1 MARASINWARGLD
14 ELGTGILR
22 QVDIG
27 GKAYEGA
34 MAAEADTRAENR
46 ALRAERRARQDR
58 LDAEDRAYTRL
69 KETEKRAFTQSG
81 LELDREMTARFD
93 LWTDQKEK
101 EWAHLKETGKAT
113 KQHEVL
119 KASYEQNAETAKDL
133 MEAWI
138 ESNTDMS
145 SPQYLKAWRAEQ
157 NAISSWVS
165 FASSA
170 GIEIGPPQE
179 FSRLLARTAQ
189 SVHAEVA
196 QSMRGE
202 EEWADFVKA
211 LQQEKGG
218 ALEDAEKTI
227 SEAIE
232 ALGITLPSDERQK
245 MVTLVIESFV
255 KSPNLREGTVTVGD
269 DDTVDLGD
277 GAVEPRFRHQAGDP
291 LDRIEEANLE
301 VGVHKQALA
310 DQGRPG
316 KSGPRGT
323 QGAEW
328 RDPEWL
334 LPRLQTELK
343 SLISQRDS
351 PGRGGAGGAVRPALT
366 EKINRVQALIL
377 KMEALIDEAGASVV
391 DDTSGAS
398 LEVVPQRGIIAAA
411 DQGLPTSENL
421 GATAEQLFGQQ
432 SMAEIAST
440 ADAKAKAILEGMA

>member
-1 MARASINWARGLD
+1 MANISRALD
-14 ELGTGILR
+14 ELGTGLLR
-22 QVDIG
+22 QADIG
-27 GKAYEGA
+27 GRAYEGA
-34 MAAEADTRAENR
+34 MAAEAETRAESR
-46 ALRAERRARQDR
+46 ARRAERRAEASAIR
-58 LDAEDRAYTRL
+58 AEGRREEAIIRG
-69 KETEKRAFTQSG
+69 EGRAFTQSG
-81 LELDREMTARFD
+81 LELDREMTARQK
-93 LWTDQKEK
+93 LWQTQYDTELADK
-101 EWAHLKETGKAT
+101 KAAGILT

-119 KASYEQNAETAKDL
+119 KASYEANADTAKDL

-138 ESNTDMS
+138 ESNTDMA

-157 NAISSWVS
+157 NAISSWAS

-170 GIEIGPPQE
+170 GIKIGPPQE

-227 SEAIE
+227 SEAIK

-245 MVTLVIESFV
+245 MVTLVIEQFV
-255 KSPNLREGTVTVGD
+255 TNPNLREGTVTVDD

-316 KSGPRGT
+316 KPGPRGT

>member
-1 MARASINWARGLD
+1 MRINWARGID
-14 ELGTGILR
+14 ELGQGLLR

-46 ALRAERRARQDR
+46 ALRAERRAEAAAIR
-58 LDAEDRAYTRL
+58 AEGRREEALIRGD
-69 KETEKRAFTQSG
+69 KRAFIQSG
-81 LELDREMTARFD
+81 LELDREMEARQK
-93 LWTDQKEK
+93 LWRTQYDIELADK
-101 EWAHLKETGKAT
+101 KAAGILT

-119 KASYEQNAETAKDL
+119 KATYEANAETAKDL

-157 NAISSWVS
+157 NAISSWAS
-165 FASSA
+165 FARTA
-170 GIEIGPPQE
+170 GLEVGPPQE

-189 SVHAEVA
+189 SVHAEIA

-202 EEWADFVKA
+202 EEWADFVEA

-218 ALEDAEKTI
+218 ALEIAEERI
-227 SEAIE
+227 SEAIK

-255 KSPNLREGTVTVGD
+255 SSPNLREGTVTVGG
-269 DDTVDLGD
+269 DDTVDDGD
-277 GAVEPRFRHQAGDP
+277 GVVAPRFRYQAGDP
-291 LDRIEEANLE
+291 LDRIDVANLE
-301 VGVHKQALA
+301 VGVLEKAIA

-316 KSGPRGT
+316 KPGPKGT

-334 LPRLQTELK
+334 LPRLETELR
-343 SLISQRDS
+343 SLISQRDAPKRS
-351 PGRGGAGGAVRPALT
+351 GAGVAVRPALT
-366 EKINRVQALIL
+366 EKIERVEALIL
-377 KMEALIDEAGASVV
+377 RMKALIDEAGPVV
-391 DDTSGAS
+391 DDKSEAS
-398 LEVVPQRGIIAAA
+398 LRISPQRGIISAAER
-411 DQGLPTSENL
+411 GLPTSEGL
-421 GATAEQLFGQQ
+421 GATAERLLGSQ
-432 SMAEIAST
+432 SMAEIAAA
-440 ADAKAKAILEGMA
+440 ADAKARARMI

>member
-1 MARASINWARGLD
+1 MANWARAFD
-14 ELGTGILR
+14 ELGQGLLR

-46 ALRAERRARQDR
+46 ALRAERRAEAAAIR
-58 LDAEDRAYTRL
+58 AEGRREEALIRGD
-69 KETEKRAFTQSG
+69 KRAFIQSG
-81 LELDREMTARFD
+81 LELDREMEARQK
-93 LWTDQKEK
+93 LWRTQYDIELADK
-101 EWAHLKETGKAT
+101 KAAGILT

-119 KASYEQNAETAKDL
+119 KATYEANAETAKDL

-157 NAISSWVS
+157 NAISSWAS
-165 FASSA
+165 FARTA
-170 GIEIGPPQE
+170 GLEVGPPQE

-189 SVHAEVA
+189 SVHAEIA

-202 EEWADFVKA
+202 EEWADFVDA

-218 ALEDAEKTI
+218 ALEIAEERI
-227 SEAIE
+227 SEAIK

-255 KSPNLREGTVTVGD
+255 SSPNLREGTVTVGD
-269 DDTVDLGD
+269 DDAEDLGD
-277 GAVEPRFRHQAGDP
+277 GDVAPRFRYQAGDP
-291 LDRIEEANLE
+291 LDRIDVANLE
-301 VGVHKQALA
+301 VGVLEKAIA

-316 KSGPRGT
+316 KPGPKGT

-334 LPRLQTELK
+334 LPRLETELR
-343 SLISQRDS
+343 SLISQRDAPKRS
-351 PGRGGAGGAVRPALT
+351 GAGVAVRPALT
-366 EKINRVQALIL
+366 EKIERVEALIL
-377 KMEALIDEAGASVV
+377 RMKALIDEAGPVV
-391 DDTSGAS
+391 DDKSEAS
-398 LEVVPQRGIIAAA
+398 LRISPQRGIISAA
-411 DQGLPTSENL
+411 DRGLPTSESL
-421 GATAEQLFGQQ
+421 GATAERLLGSQ
-432 SMAEIAST
+432 SMEEIAAA
-440 ADAKAKAILEGMA
+440 ADAKARARMS

>member
-1 MARASINWARGLD
+1 MRINWARGID
-14 ELGTGILR
+14 ELGQGLLR

-46 ALRAERRARQDR
+46 ALRAERRAEAAAIR
-58 LDAEDRAYTRL
+58 AEGRREEALIRGD
-69 KETEKRAFTQSG
+69 KRAFIQSG
-81 LELDREMTARFD
+81 LELDREMEARQK
-93 LWTDQKEK
+93 LWRTQYDIELADK
-101 EWAHLKETGKAT
+101 KAAGILT

-119 KASYEQNAETAKDL
+119 KATYEANAETAKDL

-157 NAISSWVS
+157 NAISSWAS
-165 FASSA
+165 FARTA
-170 GIEIGPPQE
+170 GLEVGPPQE

-189 SVHAEVA
+189 SVHAEIA

-202 EEWADFVKA
+202 EEWADFVDA

-218 ALEDAEKTI
+218 ALEIAEERI
-227 SEAIE
+227 SEAIK

-255 KSPNLREGTVTVGD
+255 SSPNLREGTVTVGD
-269 DDTVDLGD
+269 DDAEDLGD
-277 GAVEPRFRHQAGDP
+277 GDVAPRFRYQAGDP
-291 LDRIEEANLE
+291 LDRIDVANLE
-301 VGVHKQALA
+301 VGVLEKAIA

-316 KSGPRGT
+316 KPGPKGT

-334 LPRLQTELK
+334 LPRLETELR
-343 SLISQRDS
+343 SLISQRDAPKRS
-351 PGRGGAGGAVRPALT
+351 GAGVAVRPALT
-366 EKINRVQALIL
+366 EKIERVEALIL
-377 KMEALIDEAGASVV
+377 RMKALIDEAGPVV
-391 DDTSGAS
+391 DDKSEAS
-398 LEVVPQRGIIAAA
+398 LRISPQRGIISAAER
-411 DQGLPTSENL
+411 GLPTSEGL
-421 GATAEQLFGQQ
+421 GATAERLLGSQ
-432 SMAEIAST
+432 SMAEIAAA
-440 ADAKAKAILEGMA
+440 ADAKARARMI

>member
-1 MARASINWARGLD
+1 MARAGINWARGLD
-14 ELGTGILR
+14 ELGTGLLR

-46 ALRAERRARQDR
+46 ALRAERRAEASAIRAEGR
-58 LDAEDRAYTRL
+58 REEAIIRGEDRA
-69 KETEKRAFTQSG
+69 FIQSG
-81 LELDREMTARFD
+81 LELDREMKARQK
-93 LWTDQKEK
+93 LWRTQYDTELADK
-101 EWAHLKETGKAT
+101 KAAGILT

-119 KASYEQNAETAKDL
+119 KATYEANAETAKDL

-202 EEWADFVKA
+202 EEWKDFVDA
-211 LQQEKGG
+211 LKQEKGG
-218 ALEDAEKTI
+218 ALEIAEERI
-227 SEAIE
+227 SKAIK

-245 MVTLVIESFV
+245 MVTLVIEQFV
-255 KSPNLREGTVTVGD
+255 TNPNLREGTVTVDD
-269 DDTVDLGD
+269 DDTVDDGD
-277 GAVEPRFRHQAGDP
+277 GVVAPRFSFQAGDP
-291 LDRIEEANLE
+291 LDRIDVANLE
-301 VGVHKQALA
+301 VGVLKKAIA

-316 KSGPRGT
+316 KPGPKGT

-334 LPRLQTELK
+334 LPRLDTELK
-343 SLISQRDS
+343 SLIRQRDH
-351 PGRGGAGGAVRPALT
+351 PARGGAGGAVRPSLT

-377 KMEALIDEAGASVV
+377 KMKTLIDEAGASVV
-391 DDTSGAS
+391 DDKSTSS
-398 LEVVPQRGIIAAA
+398 LRVAPQRGIIAAA
-411 DQGLPTSENL
+411 DQGLPTSESL
-421 GATAEQLFGQQ
+421 GATAERLLGSQ
-432 SMAEIAST
+432 SMEEIAAA
-440 ADAKAKAILEGMA
+440 ADAKAKARMI

>member
-1 MARASINWARGLD
+1 MRINLARGLD
-14 ELGTGILR
+14 ELGTGLLR

-46 ALRAERRARQDR
+46 ALRAERRAEASAIR
-58 LDAEDRAYTRL
+58 AEGRREEAQIRG
-69 KETEKRAFTQSG
+69 EGRAFILSG
-81 LELDREMTARFD
+81 KELDREMKARQK
-93 LWTDQKEK
+93 LWRTQYDTELADK
-101 EWAHLKETGKAT
+101 KAAGILT

-119 KASYEQNAETAKDL
+119 KTTYEANAETAKDL

-157 NAISSWVS
+157 NAISSWTS

-170 GIEIGPPQE
+170 GLEVGPPQE

-277 GAVEPRFRHQAGDP
+277 GGVAPRFRHQAGDP

-316 KSGPRGT
+316 KPGPRGT

-398 LEVVPQRGIIAAA
+398 LEVVPQRGIIAVA
-411 DQGLPTSENL
+411 DQGLPTSESL
-421 GATAEQLFGQQ
+421 GATAQQLLGSQ
-432 SMAEIAST
+432 SMAEIAAT
-440 ADAKAKAILEGMA
+440 ADARAKARMT